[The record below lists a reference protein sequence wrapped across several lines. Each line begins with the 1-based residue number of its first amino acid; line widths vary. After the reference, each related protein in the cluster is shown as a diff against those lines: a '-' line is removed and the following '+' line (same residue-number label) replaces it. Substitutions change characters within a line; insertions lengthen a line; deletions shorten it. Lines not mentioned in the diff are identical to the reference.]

1 MINAS
6 DLRSGTT
13 VERGGDL
20 FQVLD
25 FAHVKQGRGTAF
37 VRAKFKN
44 LISGAVTEETFRPEE
59 KFGRARIERGEAQYL
74 YRDGDNYV
82 VMDNTNFEQF
92 PLSPELLGDAV
103 NYLKENE
110 SLFLLRYDGRVLGVE
125 LPTAVEL
132 EITETEPGFKGDT
145 ANASFKPARLETGL
159 AIDVPLF
166 VNQGDRVR
174 IDTRN
179 GRYIERA

>member
-1 MINAS
+1 
-6 DLRSGTT
+6 
-13 VERGGDL
+13 
-20 FQVLD
+20 
-25 FAHVKQGRGTAF
+25 
-37 VRAKFKN
+37 
-44 LISGAVTEETFRPEE
+44 
-59 KFGRARIERGEAQYL
+59 
-74 YRDGDNYV
+74 
-82 VMDNTNFEQF
+82 
-92 PLSPELLGDAV
+92 
-103 NYLKENE
+103 
-110 SLFLLRYDGRVLGVE
+110 VE